1 MRVQLGAFFIAL
13 ISFSLF
19 SMSVSALEIPRG
31 LNATDR
37 REVVRTIGLNSAPK
51 ALSNP
56 YPLGGYSG
64 FEVGYSVEFINVRD
78 IRRLGC
84 VPNTT
89 NCDNNYSNE
98 TEWRYSRLTI
108 GKGLYNDVDV
118 FFSFIPPTGGVRASD
133 YGAQVRWSFFQAQFL
148 PVSLSLIGYFNQL
161 NFNDVF
167 MNRNMGTE
175 LMAGVNVNNFALY
188 FGGGWLQAEGTF
200 VGGTTLNC
208 EDCTVNSTDPE
219 VNSIS
224 RTVTNRVE
232 ASHTVVGFSFHYEN
246 LFAAAQ
252 VDRYRDAVYSLKL
265 GMRF

>member
-1 MRVQLGAFFIAL
+1 MSHLLVLLFILLPNLA
-13 ISFSLF
+13 
-19 SMSVSALEIPRG
+19 SALVIPKG
-31 LNATDR
+31 LSATDR

-84 VPNTT
+84 VPGTSGCGNIS
-89 NCDNNYSNE
+89 YSND
-98 TEWRYSRLTI
+98 TEWRFPRLTI
-108 GKGLYNDVDV
+108 GKGLYNDVDL

-133 YGAQVRWSFFQAQFL
+133 YGAQVRWSFYQAQFL
-148 PVSLSLIGYFNQL
+148 PISLSVIGYFNQL
-161 NFNDVF
+161 NFGDVF
-167 MNRNMGTE
+167 MNRNMGAE

-188 FGGGWLQAEGTF
+188 FGGGWLEAQGTF
-200 VGGTTLNC
+200 VAGTTANC
-208 EDCTVNSTDPE
+208 QDCTVDPSDGE
-219 VNSIS
+219 VNGVSK
-224 RTVTNRVE
+224 TVRHNIE
-232 ASHTVVGFSFHYEN
+232 ATHTVVGFSFHYQN

-252 VDRYRDAVYSLKL
+252 VDRYRDAVYSMKV